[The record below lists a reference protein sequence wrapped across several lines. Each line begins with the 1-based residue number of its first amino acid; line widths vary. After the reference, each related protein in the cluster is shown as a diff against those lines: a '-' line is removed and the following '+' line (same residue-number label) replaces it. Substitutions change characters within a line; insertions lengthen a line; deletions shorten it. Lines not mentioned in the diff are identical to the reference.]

1 MTLMLSNQIQQL
13 SLTVFKSFSG
23 ESTLYINYSEKS
35 LITSIINITI
45 LGMTEKRS
53 LHVLTIIRLS
63 TLTASRSLT
72 NLDILVIVVNAR
84 DRFKIIGKWCKI
96 S

>member
-1 MTLMLSNQIQQL
+1 
-13 SLTVFKSFSG
+13 
-23 ESTLYINYSEKS
+23 
-35 LITSIINITI
+35 
-45 LGMTEKRS
+45 MTEKRS

-84 DRFKIIGKWCKI
+84 DRFKIIGK
-96 S
+96 